1 MRCDAFRVRPR
12 TFEGFWRRP
21 ACHPTGRSLA
31 RTSASAALFT
41 LIALQAGLASAAPIV
56 KDGVVPADGP
66 DHFFLDFDVP
76 AGTKEIEIRHDDKSA
91 ANILDWGVY
100 DQDGYRGWG
109 GGTSEAVV
117 INETAASRAY
127 VPGPIKPGTWRVVV
141 GKAKVV
147 ASPALYHVEIDL
159 RTAPTLTPVPRKP
172 YQVAAPRKVEL
183 RYYAGDFHVHSKES
197 TDATPTLEANV
208 ALAKQRGLDFIEMSD
223 HNTITQ
229 LDFFEDIQSKE
240 PAFLLIPGIEF
251 TTYMGHANAIGATKW
266 VDHKIGQ
273 PGVTIEGA
281 ADQILAQG
289 AILSINHPALEIG
302 DLCIGCAW
310 KHELDPKKVGGV
322 EIGTGGLTKG
332 AALFSARAIAFWDAI
347 LDKGMKVPAMGG
359 SDDHRAGVSDG
370 NVESPIGSP
379 TTLIRARELSVA
391 GITEGIRKGATVV
404 KLEGPSDPMCE
415 LEAAAN
421 KGGGEAIAFPGD
433 TLGVRKVVLRARV
446 SGRTPGDAH
455 QVRLVKNGLPQGEP
469 VDVTSDPFVYE
480 TIVDAPAQGEDRWR
494 AEVLF
499 EGAPLTVTSHVWL
512 KLDASGPLAEE
523 PATDDGGGCA
533 VVARE
538 PGASSSRTAPVV
550 AVGLGLAALAFVR
563 ARRRR

>member
-1 MRCDAFRVRPR
+1 M
-12 TFEGFWRRP
+12 
-21 ACHPTGRSLA
+21 
-31 RTSASAALFT
+31 
-41 LIALQAGLASAAPIV
+41 

-91 ANILDWGVY
+91 ANILDWGVN

-109 GGTSEAVV
+109 GGTSEPVV
-117 INETAASRAY
+117 IGETAASRAY
-127 VPGPIKPGTWRVVV
+127 VPGPIKPGTWRVIV

-159 RTAPTLTPVPRKP
+159 RTAPTLAPVPRKP
-172 YQVAAPRKVEL
+172 YQVAAPRKAEL
-183 RYYAGDFHVHSKES
+183 RYYAGDFHVHSRES
-197 TDATPTLEANV
+197 TDARPTLEENV

-289 AILSINHPALEIG
+289 AILSINHPALDIG

-310 KHELDPKKVGGV
+310 KHQLDPKKIGGV
-322 EIGTGGLTKG
+322 EIGTGGLSKG
-332 AALFSARAIAFWDAI
+332 AALFSAKAIAFWDAL
-347 LDKGMKVPAMGG
+347 LDKGIKIPAMGG

-415 LEAAAN
+415 LEAATS

-433 TLGVRKVVLRARV
+433 SIGVRKIVLRAEDQR
-446 SGRTPGDAH
+446 AH
-455 QVRLVKNGLPQGEP
+455 ARRL
-469 VDVTSDPFVYE
+469 
-480 TIVDAPAQGEDRWR
+480 
-494 AEVLF
+494 
-499 EGAPLTVTSHVWL
+499 
-512 KLDASGPLAEE
+512 ASGPSREERRARGRPRRRDERSVRLRDNCRCARAGRGSLARGGAPRGRAPHGDEPRLAEARRE
-523 PATDDGGGCA
+523 RPARARTPPAMTA
-533 VVARE
+533 VAAR
-538 PGASSSRTAPVV
+538 SSRASRALRARARRPSRRS
-550 AVGLGLAALAFVR
+550 GSGSRRLAFVR